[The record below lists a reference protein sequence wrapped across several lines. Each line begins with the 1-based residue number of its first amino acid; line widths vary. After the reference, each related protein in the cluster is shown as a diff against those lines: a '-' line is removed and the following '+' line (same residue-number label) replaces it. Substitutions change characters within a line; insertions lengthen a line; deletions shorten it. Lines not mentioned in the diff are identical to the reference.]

1 MSSAST
7 SDINKTPS
15 HHGRALTKEAKRLNS
30 IRGTQ
35 RFTKPSQTN
44 GYDKT
49 ITPVLQS
56 GNVLG
61 EDGLYH
67 PNPVC

>member
-44 GYDKT
+44 GYIHNNVVRRLPLP
-49 ITPVLQS
+49 IT
-56 GNVLG
+56 
-61 EDGLYH
+61 
-67 PNPVC
+67 

>member
-15 HHGRALTKEAKRLNS
+15 HHGRALTKKAKRQNFLKGRQPHN
-30 IRGTQ
+30 
-35 RFTKPSQTN
+35 PSLAN